1 MAGII
6 DWARDLLVSRGALV
20 ETEEAG
26 ALRSMLSPELAGM
39 LQSSDWLSLRLDAG
53 AGSDDAGEWLERF
66 GRLLPPEAR
75 VSCARLRRLQA
86 ARPVDSGAVLE
97 RELVI
102 QNGIYRLLEDGQAT
116 ARYYFFTFP
125 YTIESDETSQGVWTA
140 CLNASANS
148 LVRQPESLLDAV
160 RDELEDDPGFA
171 LASAELSR
179 LFPVALRAAQPEVR
193 RLAMGIEQSANRR
206 MARDAER
213 IASYYQDLLRQ
224 IEKRIARHKND
235 AQAAEKERTRA
246 AATELDRTAKLD
258 DLAAKYSLK
267 IRIDPGDVLAVT
279 LPVREIS
286 VRVIRKKA
294 ERVTRFD
301 WNAAL
306 GRLEHPWCES
316 CSAPAHPLFLCD
328 DRVHFLCKACLAPC
342 ASCQKQ
348 FCRKCQPKCKCGSAI

>member
-1 MAGII
+1 
-6 DWARDLLVSRGALV
+6 
-20 ETEEAG
+20 
-26 ALRSMLSPELAGM
+26 
-39 LQSSDWLSLRLDAG
+39 
-53 AGSDDAGEWLERF
+53 
-66 GRLLPPEAR
+66 
-75 VSCARLRRLQA
+75 
-86 ARPVDSGAVLE
+86 
-97 RELVI
+97 
-102 QNGIYRLLEDGQAT
+102 
-116 ARYYFFTFP
+116 
-125 YTIESDETSQGVWTA
+125 
-140 CLNASANS
+140 
-148 LVRQPESLLDAV
+148 
-160 RDELEDDPGFA
+160 
-171 LASAELSR
+171 
-179 LFPVALRAAQPEVR
+179 
-193 RLAMGIEQSANRR
+193 MGIEQSANRR